1 MDTIDILSMFR
12 NNLETAELKDEAIN
26 LYFLER
32 RVLSSLLLSRVN
44 ERKEGAGDYQAERI
58 GR

>member
-32 RVLSSLLLSRVN
+32 RVLSSLPLSRVN